1 MNGSVTIGPVK
12 NMHKALT
19 NFEDAT
25 AALTN
30 ATRRLQEA
38 REEAQWTIEEAR
50 RKVDMAIQ
58 EEKDAK
64 GIVHCTQLQ
73 LISVQYIKERE
84 DALCSLALEQAP
96 KVPGYGGIQIF
107 NSITEIYGE
116 NMTTKIRVNWPCGT
130 VINYVRQEDGRSYVH
145 DGVTFGFLPKDHN
158 F

>member
-1 MNGSVTIGPVK
+1 MSRPVTIGPVK
-12 NMHKALT
+12 DMHKALT

-38 REEAQWTIEEAR
+38 REEAR

-58 EEKDAK
+58 EEEHAK
-64 GIVHCTQLQ
+64 GIVHCTQMQ

-84 DALCSLALEQAP
+84 DALCRLAPAP
-96 KVPGYGGIQIF
+96 KVPSATKEAPRYGGIQLF
-107 NSITEIYGE
+107 NSLTEIYGE

-145 DGVTFGFLPKDHN
+145 DGVTFGFLPKGHN